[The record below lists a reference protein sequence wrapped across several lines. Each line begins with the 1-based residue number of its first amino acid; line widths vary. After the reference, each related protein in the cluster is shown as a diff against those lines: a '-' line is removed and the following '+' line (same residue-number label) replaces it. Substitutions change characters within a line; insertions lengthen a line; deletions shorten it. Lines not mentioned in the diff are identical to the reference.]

1 VPAKGEM
8 MQRLSLILLLLF
20 SSSAFA
26 QERFDIK
33 DVAKDYDVRIEVA
46 KCENQICEGKATFTL
61 FKKGESKPFQI
72 FRLANTSFMLDEGK
86 RPTANKTMLYDEQSA
101 VNFGDY
107 NFDGT
112 EDLALCDGANGSYGM
127 PSYQIYLFSPQSK
140 KFVNSP
146 AMTRLGKEYLGMFEV
161 DAEQRV
167 LRTSGK
173 SGCCY
178 HVTEEFSVVK
188 NRPRK
193 VFEVIEDA
201 TIADEKRVKITTRKL
216 VNGRWRTRVKYEPRQ
231 S

>member
-1 VPAKGEM
+1 MKK
-8 MQRLSLILLLLF
+8 LSLVLLLLF
-20 SSSAFA
+20 GSSAFA

-33 DVAKDYDVRIEVA
+33 DAGKDYDVRIEVA
-46 KCENQICEGKATFTL
+46 KCDDGSCEGKATFTL
-61 FKKGESKPFQI
+61 FKKDGSKPFQT

-86 RPTANKTMLYDEQSA
+86 RPTANKTLRYDWQSA

-112 EDLALCDGANGSYGM
+112 EDLALCDGTNGSYGM

-146 AMTRLGKEYLGMFEV
+146 AMTRLAQGEYLGMFEV
-161 DAEQRV
+161 DARQRV

-173 SGCCY
+173 SGCCF
-178 HVTEEFSVVK
+178 HITEEFSVVK

-201 TIADEKRVKITTRKL
+201 TIPDEKRVKITTRKL
-216 VNGRWRTRVKYEPRQ
+216 VNGRWRTRIKYEPRQ